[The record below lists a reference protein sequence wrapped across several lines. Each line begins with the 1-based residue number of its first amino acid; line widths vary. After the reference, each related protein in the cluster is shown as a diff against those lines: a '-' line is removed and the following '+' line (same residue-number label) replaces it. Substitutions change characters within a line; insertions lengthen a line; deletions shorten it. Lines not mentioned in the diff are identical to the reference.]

1 MTTIEKVTFPDA
13 KNIKTSNTSNKNDPH
28 YAQRQKEKKIKFE
41 LNIKNAKSNG
51 ANIMENTNIN
61 IVERYEDKW
70 KIILDN
76 GEEVISKIIINA
88 SGPWINEVNK
98 NILNKNQIYF
108 GCG

>member
-1 MTTIEKVTFPDA
+1 
-13 KNIKTSNTSNKNDPH
+13 
-28 YAQRQKEKKIKFE
+28 
-41 LNIKNAKSNG
+41 
-51 ANIMENTNIN
+51 MENTNIN

-98 NILNKNQIYF
+98 NILNNNLFKKYW
-108 GCG
+108 